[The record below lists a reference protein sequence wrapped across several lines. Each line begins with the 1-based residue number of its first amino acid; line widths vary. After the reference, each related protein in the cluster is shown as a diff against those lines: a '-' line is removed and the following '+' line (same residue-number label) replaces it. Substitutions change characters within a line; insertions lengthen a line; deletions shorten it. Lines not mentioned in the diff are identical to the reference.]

1 MEETQN
7 FETPAQFAPAPKKK
21 INKRFL
27 YLIGF
32 VIFLVIAFLGYSVL
46 GSNKAP
52 QESDISQTPTPTEF
66 IIPSDTPTPIEE
78 VTDTPTPTE
87 EVSQTPTAKPTQK
100 PIDSSTGL
108 DRSNLTVVVQ
118 NGSGQA
124 GVAKT
129 GVDFLT
135 NLGYDVSSPENADK
149 EDYTGIT
156 IQVKAGSSKY
166 LTLLKNDLAK
176 EYTIIASSSDL
187 ADSFSTDALVIIG
200 K

>member
-27 YLIGF
+27 YLIGL
-32 VIFLVIAFLGYSVL
+32 VIFLVVAFLGYSVL

-66 IIPSDTPTPIEE
+66 IIPSDTPTPVEE

-87 EVSQTPTAKPTQK
+87 EVSQTPTPKPTQN
-100 PIDSSTGL
+100 PVDSATGL
-108 DRSNLTVVVQ
+108 DRSDLTVTVQ

-129 GVDFLT
+129 GVDLLT
-135 NLGYDVSSPENADK
+135 NLGYDVASPENADK
-149 EDYTGIT
+149 EDYTGVT

-176 EYTIIASSSDL
+176 EYTITASSSDL